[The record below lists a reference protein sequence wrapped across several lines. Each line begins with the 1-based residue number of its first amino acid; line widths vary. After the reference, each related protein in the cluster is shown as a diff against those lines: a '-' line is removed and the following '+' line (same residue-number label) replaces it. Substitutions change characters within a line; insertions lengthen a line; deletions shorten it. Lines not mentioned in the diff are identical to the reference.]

1 MGKEERMEL
10 DKKLVAA
17 ISTAVTSYLM
27 EEEAERSTRMHAEY
41 PQASVW
47 SQSGRQD
54 IMRNRQM
61 WQMRIVPG

>member
-1 MGKEERMEL
+1 MEL

-17 ISTAVTSYLM
+17 IGTAVTKYLM
-27 EEEAERSTRMHAEY
+27 EEEAERAVRERAKY
-41 PQASVW
+41 PQASMW